1 MKLKWFVGQRKEIK
15 MARIFIVMGKSAT
28 GKDTIYKKLL
38 EAEELNL
45 RTAVMYTTR
54 PIRKSEE
61 DGVEY
66 RFVDESTLF
75 ELQRQNKI
83 IEHRS
88 YDTIHGIW
96 HYFTVNDGQIDL
108 EEADYLMI
116 GTLETYAQIREYY
129 GKDRVIPVYIEVEDG
144 ARLIRAIRREQKQ
157 EQPKYAEMCRRF
169 LADDEDFSEE
179 NLQKNGI
186 TKRYQNLDINICL
199 FEVKEDI
206 KNYTVNS

>member
-1 MKLKWFVGQRKEIK
+1 

-38 EAEELNL
+38 EMEDLKL

-66 RFVDESTLF
+66 YFVDEAALREF
-75 ELQRQNKI
+75 QEQNKI

-88 YDTIHGIW
+88 YNTVHGTW
-96 HYFTVNDGQIDL
+96 HYFTVNDGQINL

-116 GTLETYAQIREYY
+116 GTLETYGQIREYY
-129 GKDRVIPVYIEVEDG
+129 GKDRVIPIYLEVEDG
-144 ARLIRAIRREQKQ
+144 ARLLRAIKREQKQ

-169 LADDEDFSEE
+169 LADEEDFSEE
-179 NLQKNGI
+179 NLLKYTI
-186 TKRYQNLDINICL
+186 TKRYQNNDINICL

-206 KNYTVNS
+206 KNFTVNS